1 MVYGDSISECEPIRW
16 EVFFYPRESSGR
28 DVAKQEDG
36 RVVLTEKIKR
46 WRTAGSYK

>member
-28 DVAKQEDG
+28 DGTEEKYGA
-36 RVVLTEKIKR
+36 VVLTEKIRR
-46 WRTAGSYK
+46 W